1 MSHSYSVYAF
11 AVVISLYTVVV
22 AEVSLRTVMDET
34 SVPVT
39 TTSTLS
45 ENDRLESASGNLE
58 IRSGITETHR

>member
-11 AVVISLYTVVV
+11 AVVISLSTVVV

-34 SVPVT
+34 SVPVI

-58 IRSGITETHR
+58 IRSSITETHR